1 MSFLTLVVG
10 LLLLSLPL
18 LLLVWG
24 FRTCRTLWRR
34 GTTPWGRLV
43 YNYGVR
49 GFGAMM
55 AVFFI
60 VAGAYFGAA
69 GFGDAG
75 ADAIRGAVVWGLF
88 GALFG
93 IPVGLSMGYFWGR
106 QMAWFYGLEPDAK
119 ESKELVRVKSD
130 AK

>member
-1 MSFLTLVVG
+1 MRFLTIVVG

-49 GFGAMM
+49 GYGAGM
-55 AVFFI
+55 AVFFV
-60 VAGAYFGAA
+60 VAGAYFGAT
-69 GFGDAG
+69 GFGDFGAG
-75 ADAIRGAVVWGLF
+75 AIRGAAVWAIL

-106 QMAWFYGLEPDAK
+106 QMAWFYGLKPDA
-119 ESKELVRVKSD
+119 EEVRELVQGKSD